1 MGQPRTRYS
10 QAGDVNI
17 AYQVVGD
24 GPVDLVWAI
33 GGFSN
38 IDVIWED
45 PSYAAFLRRLSEFSR
60 LIVFDRRGCGLS
72 DRDGDTV
79 TPTLEERMDD
89 LLAVLDAAGSE
100 KASVCGFSEGGSMAA
115 LFAATH
121 PERVTSIVL
130 YGTVSRW
137 RRDEDH
143 PWGWADI
150 ETLTAFTEAAAKG
163 WGLANDYAVGLW
175 APSMLG
181 DDRFTEW
188 LAKYARQSL
197 SPRAA
202 LPAFWSCADYDLF
215 DVFPTIRVPT
225 LVLHRRD
232 DRLVPVGHGRRI
244 AEQVPGAR
252 FVELAGTDH
261 LPFIGDAEEV
271 LAEIEDFLVGSRGTS
286 VGARRL
292 VTVLFTDIAGST
304 DQLSGL
310 GDDPRRELLAAHDR
324 TVSGYL
330 ARLGGREMKHLGD
343 GFLAAFDGPA
353 RAIRCAL
360 GIVEGAARLGLSVRV
375 GVHTGEC
382 DVVDSDVRGIAVHIG
397 ARLVELAEPGEILVS
412 STVRDLVAGSGLRFG
427 DSRDVELPG
436 MAGLRT
442 VVPVLRHGAG
452 PEAVRRSA
460 IEKADVF
467 RRDGEYW
474 TVGHR
479 GLVVTLR
486 DTKGLRDLA
495 RLLAQPGRELHVLD
509 LMTEVGGGG
518 FPMEG
523 RGDPVIDDTAR
534 ARYKRRI
541 TELEEEI
548 EESDQRGD
556 GEGKAAA
563 QEELDAL
570 VAELAGAY
578 GLGGR
583 PRRAPDHV
591 ERARKA
597 VSRRLRDAVGRIAQA
612 HPALGRHLAASVR
625 TGVFCCYEP
634 EHDMEWSTQ
643 PEGADR

>member
-1 MGQPRTRYS
+1 MGQPKTRYA

-24 GPVDLVWAI
+24 GPVDLVWSI

-60 LIVFDRRGCGLS
+60 LILFDRRGCGLS

-137 RRDEDH
+137 RKDEDH
-143 PWGWADI
+143 PWGWADV
-150 ETLTAFTEAAAKG
+150 ETLATFAESATKG
-163 WGLANDYAVGLW
+163 WGLASDVAVRLW
-175 APSMLG
+175 APSMAG
-181 DDRFTEW
+181 DERFTDW

-202 LPAFWSCADYDLF
+202 LPAFWSAIDYDLV

-232 DRLVPVGHGRRI
+232 DRLIPVGHGRRI

-252 FVELAGTDH
+252 FVELAGIDH

-271 LAEIEDFLVGSRGTS
+271 LAEMEDFLVGSRGTS

-292 VTVLFTDIAGST
+292 VTVLFTDLAGAIG
-304 DQLSGL
+304 QLSGL
-310 GDDPRRELLAAHDR
+310 GDEPWRELLAAHDR
-324 TVSGYL
+324 TVSGHL
-330 ARLGGREMKHLGD
+330 ARFGGNEMKHLGD

-360 GIVEGAARLGLSVRV
+360 GIVEGAASLGLSVRV

-382 DVVDSDVRGIAVHIG
+382 EVVDSDVRGIAVHIG

-427 DSRDVELPG
+427 DGRDVELPG
-436 MAGLRT
+436 VAGLRT

-486 DTKGLRDLA
+486 DTKGLRNLA
-495 RLLAQPGRELHVLD
+495 RLLAEPRREFHVLD
-509 LMTEVGGGG
+509 LVTEAGEGGL
-518 FPMEG
+518 PMEG
-523 RGDPVIDDTAR
+523 RGDPVIDETAR
-534 ARYKRRI
+534 TRYKRRI

-548 EESDQRGD
+548 EEADQRSD
-556 GEGKAAA
+556 GEAKAAA
-563 QEELDAL
+563 QEEVDAL

-597 VSRRLRDAVGRIAQA
+597 VSRRLRDAVSRIDRA
-612 HPALGRHLAASVR
+612 HPALGRHLAASIR
-625 TGVFCCYEP
+625 TGVFCSYEP

-643 PEGADR
+643 SERADL